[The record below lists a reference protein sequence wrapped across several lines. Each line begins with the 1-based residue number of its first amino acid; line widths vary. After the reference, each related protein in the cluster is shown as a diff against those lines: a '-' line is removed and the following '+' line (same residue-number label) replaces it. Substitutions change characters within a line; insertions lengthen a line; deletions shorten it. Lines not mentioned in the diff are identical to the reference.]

1 MRGLLLAGVFA
12 AASFAADFD
21 WRLPKGIPPPAVPA
35 DNPMNAA
42 KIELGRHLFYDSR
55 MSVNGTQS
63 CASCHRQELA
73 FTDGK
78 ARAVGATGVTH
89 PRGAM
94 SLANVAYTPLLT
106 WANPTI
112 QLLEDQIPIPMFGVN
127 PVEMGMAGHEAELLT
142 TVRQDSVYQKLFPH
156 AFPGPADP
164 FTIGNVVKAIAAFE
178 RTIISVRS
186 PYDRYR
192 YGGESNAIS
201 DSAKRGVALFFS
213 ERLGCSNAQCHS
225 GWTFTGAVRSEGGQE
240 PHVWYS
246 NTGLYSPSEVAADQ
260 FHNMGLNEFTLNRGD
275 IGRFRTLT
283 LRNIAITAP
292 YMHDGSIATL
302 AEVIDHYAAG
312 GRAASPNKSEFVRRF
327 EITAGEKT
335 DLIEFLKSLTDE
347 ELLKDPQWSD
357 PWKAK
362 KPASTARLIR

>member
-1 MRGLLLAGVFA
+1 MRRFLLVCGCA

-21 WRLPKGIPPPAVPA
+21 WGLPKGIPSPAVPA
-35 DNPMNAA
+35 DNSMNPA
-42 KIELGRHLFYDSR
+42 KVELGRHLFYDSR
-55 MSVNGTQS
+55 LSVNGKQS

-78 ARAVGATGVTH
+78 ARAEGTTGVTH
-89 PRGAM
+89 PRGSM

-112 QLLEDQIPIPMFGVN
+112 QTLEDQIPIPMFGVD
-127 PVEMGMAGHEAELLT
+127 PVEMGMAGHEAELLA
-142 TVRQDSVYQKLFPH
+142 TVGEDPTYQALFPQ
-156 AFPGPADP
+156 AFPGQPDP
-164 FTIGNVVKAIAAFE
+164 CSIKNVVKGIAAFE

-192 YGGESNAIS
+192 YGGESSAIS
-201 DSAKRGVALFFS
+201 DSAKRGAALFFS

-225 GWTFTGAVRSEGGQE
+225 GWTFTGAVRSDGGQE

-246 NTGLYSPSEVAADQ
+246 NTGLYSPRQLAADK
-260 FHNMGLNEFTLNRGD
+260 FNNTGLHEYTLNRGD
-275 IGRFRTLT
+275 IGRFRVPT

-312 GRAASPNKSEFVRRF
+312 GRAHNPNKSELIRGFQ
-327 EITAGEKT
+327 ITADEKT

-347 ELLKDPQWSD
+347 ELLKDPRWSD
-357 PWKAK
+357 PWKTK
-362 KPASTARLIR
+362 SRR